1 MRFAHSVGLVGVLAA
16 CSADPDTDPA
26 GCPKGLDA
34 DNDGVCDRE
43 VADFSA
49 GHVNAPGTD
58 RRNVFQLDADALAAA
73 KREGI
78 EALHAWPVAVSGMAL
93 PWDPMQAL
101 FDDAATDP
109 LVRASQSA
117 ARVAL
122 GFGTWSEMVAF
133 LGLPKVGT
141 SGSFE
146 GLDLPAGTALGA
158 GVMQAP
164 EGDAM
169 SFSCAACHVGELF
182 GTPVLGLA
190 NKTPRAN
197 HFFHLGRTFFP
208 ALSADVFRDLTDATD
223 AEVAMFER
231 TGANLATV
239 GTKIPSHLGLDTSL
253 AQVALSLAHRAD
265 DAWATPDP
273 AFAEEPRPN
282 VLETAIADSKVMPW
296 WTVKH
301 KTRWL
306 ADGSIVSGNPV
317 FTNFL
322 WNELG
327 RGTDLVALA
336 GWLEEE
342 ARVSDVLTVTVFASE
357 PPSWDA
363 FFPDRPI
370 DLAAAQRGQ
379 VTFEARCATCHGTP
393 RKAWDDTAFDA
404 ATPSERLKTVA
415 LDYPSPTPVYDVGT
429 DLGRARGMEAFADAL
444 NGLALSQAM
453 GTVVTPQVGYV
464 PPPLDGIWARW
475 PYLHNGSVPT
485 LCALLSPVEA
495 RPTSFH
501 VGPANDPDTDFDA
514 DCVGYPSTP
523 PAAWLDVED
532 AWVDTTREG
541 LSNAGHDDM
550 VVGLDDA
557 ARADL
562 IAFLKTL

>member
-1 MRFAHSVGLVGVLAA
+1 M
-16 CSADPDTDPA
+16 DPD
-26 GCPKGLDA
+26 CSSGLDA
-34 DNDGVCDRE
+34 DLDGVCDRT

-49 GHVNAPGTD
+49 GYANPPGTD
-58 RRNVFQLDADALAAA
+58 RRNVYGLDDAALAAA
-73 KREGI
+73 RREG
-78 EALHAWPVAVSGMAL
+78 AAVMHAWPVDVSGMAL
-93 PWDPMQAL
+93 PWVPMQTL
-101 FDDAATDP
+101 FADDATDP

-122 GFGTWSEMVAF
+122 GFGTWSEMVGF
-133 LGLPKVGT
+133 LGLPIVPDDAG
-141 SGSFE
+141 FE

-158 GVMQAP
+158 GVMRAP

-169 SFSCAACHVGELF
+169 SFSCAACHVGSLF
-182 GTPVLGLA
+182 GRPVLGLA

-208 ALSADVFRDLTDATD
+208 ALSEDVFRDLTGATD
-223 AEVAMFER
+223 AEVAMFAR
-231 TGANLATV
+231 TGANLSAV

-253 AQVALSLAHRAD
+253 AQVALSLARRAD

-273 AFAEEPRPN
+273 GVADNPRPN

-327 RGTDLVALA
+327 RGTDLVAL
-336 GWLEEE
+336 GDWLDAE

-357 PPSWDA
+357 PPAWSD

-370 DLAAAQRGQ
+370 DLAAAERGQ
-379 VTFEARCATCHGTP
+379 DTFEARCASCHGTP
-393 RKAWDDTAFDA
+393 RKAWDDPAFDGA
-404 ATPSERLKTVA
+404 SPEDRLRTLA
-415 LDYPSPTPVYDVGT
+415 LDYPSPTPVMDVGT
-429 DLGRARGMEAFADAL
+429 DLGRAVGMEAFAAAL
-444 NGLALSQAM
+444 NGLALSQRM
-453 GTVVTPQVGYV
+453 GTVVEPQRGYV

-485 LCALLSPVEA
+485 LCALLSPASE
-495 RPTSFH
+495 RPSTFYA
-501 VGPANDPDTDFDA
+501 GPADDRTTDFDA
-514 DCVGYPSTP
+514 DCVGYPAEA
-523 PAAWLDVED
+523 PAAWQAVED
-532 AWVDTTREG
+532 ARVDTTREG
-541 LSNAGHDDM
+541 LSNAGHDAM
-550 VVGLDDA
+550 VEGLDDA
-557 ARADL
+557 ARSDL